1 MGKVAKMYQ
10 AFIWKLVR
18 SPIVARYLSSE
29 EDMEMLRLKLKESF
43 ENVSQDPKVA
53 AQMAPFL
60 NDDFRAMMEDT
71 QKFREVGREG
81 GRKGE
86 REERRLKAMK
96 YLCSYDR
103 GAQAHTH
110 TNTGTHVL
118 PTF

>member
-29 EDMEMLRLKLKESF
+29 EDMEMLRMKLKESF

-71 QKFREVGREG
+71 QKFREVSNQFIYSFIWREDG
-81 GRKGE
+81 GRDGE
-86 REERRLKAMK
+86 DERSQNKRNT
-96 YLCSYDR
+96 YTPRTYI
-103 GAQAHTH
+103 HTP
-110 TNTGTHVL
+110 NTY
-118 PTF
+118 